1 MFCERYWH
9 KTVSTTISVNFISAS
24 PRFLID
30 HVIFPCSL
38 SMQQSTNV
46 IVLGFC
52 VDNKWEKVISKCYW
66 IFFELRTTL
75 EIERHVN
82 IDRSFFCY
90 HVSRRI
96 SFETF
101 QVVAF
106 FPPRFHWLQGI
117 ICFTLNVQSASLQFT
132 GYLLKYDIYTCSDLL
147 IVGLTCM
154 FMKTWFLSGFRPSFV
169 LCVYITH
176 TLVSYVV
183 WKIEIGHSEWVW
195 RSAHSAEW

>member
-9 KTVSTTISVNFISAS
+9 KTVPTTISVNFISTS
-24 PRFLID
+24 PRILID

-90 HVSRRI
+90 HMCRDEFRLKHFKLWH
-96 SFETF
+96 SFHRDFTDSKVKS
-101 QVVAF
+101 QC
-106 FPPRFHWLQGI
+106 RF

-154 FMKTWFLSGFRPSFV
+154 FMKTWFLSGFRPYFVRAHLLISFAF
-169 LCVYITH
+169 I
-176 TLVSYVV
+176 
-183 WKIEIGHSEWVW
+183 
-195 RSAHSAEW
+195 

>member
-1 MFCERYWH
+1 MKSFIVHWKKKQPSFKYSEITQFYTDLDVVSDFLSRTWSKLKFVNRPEMFCERYWH
-9 KTVSTTISVNFISAS
+9 KTVSTIISVNFISAS

-30 HVIFPCSL
+30 HVIFPCSW
-38 SMQQSTNV
+38 SMQQTTNV
-46 IVLGFC
+46 IVLGFF

-82 IDRSFFCY
+82 IDRSFFWY

-106 FPPRFHWLQGI
+106 FPPRFHWLQGK
-117 ICFTLNVQSASLQFT
+117 VA
-132 GYLLKYDIYTCSDLL
+132 
-147 IVGLTCM
+147 M
-154 FMKTWFLSGFRPSFV
+154 
-169 LCVYITH
+169 
-176 TLVSYVV
+176 
-183 WKIEIGHSEWVW
+183 
-195 RSAHSAEW
+195 

>member
-9 KTVSTTISVNFISAS
+9 KTVPTTISLNFISAS

-30 HVIFPCSL
+30 HVIFPCSW
-38 SMQQSTNV
+38 SMQQTTNV
-46 IVLGFC
+46 IVLGFF

-82 IDRSFFCY
+82 IDRGFFCY

-106 FPPRFHWLQGI
+106 FPPRFHWLQGKVAMSI
-117 ICFTLNVQSASLQFT
+117 YLFHFKYTVRKFAIYRLPVKIWYLYLQRCIDRRVNMYVHENMISVRLSTL
-132 GYLLKYDIYTCSDLL
+132 
-147 IVGLTCM
+147 
-154 FMKTWFLSGFRPSFV
+154 FRPGTSSNF
-169 LCVYITH
+169 LCVYITY
-176 TLVSYVV
+176 TLVSYVE
-183 WKIEIGHSEWVW
+183 WKI
-195 RSAHSAEW
+195 

>member
-30 HVIFPCSL
+30 HVIFPCSW
-38 SMQQSTNV
+38 SMQQTTNV
-46 IVLGFC
+46 IVLGFF

-106 FPPRFHWLQGI
+106 FPPRFHWLQGK
-117 ICFTLNVQSASLQFT
+117 VAMS
-132 GYLLKYDIYTCSDLL
+132 IY
-147 IVGLTCM
+147 
-154 FMKTWFLSGFRPSFV
+154 SFHFKCTV
-169 LCVYITH
+169 
-176 TLVSYVV
+176 
-183 WKIEIGHSEWVW
+183 
-195 RSAHSAEW
+195 R